1 MGQKLLY
8 EYLPP
13 PPNYRPS
20 LTVYGV
26 LIMFVNIQAPT
37 DVTVSTEEPY
47 RPPDTKS
54 DNITTVNPT
63 DPTLATQRST
73 NDAVTKTI
81 APTKGLTT
89 QDATE
94 RAVTTKNQTD
104 DAVLRK
110 ASTKDITTED
120 PTDTVVGTKNGTYDP
135 VITKAS
141 TDGRTTENPTQP
153 VVASK
158 KLTEDA
164 VVTKAQTDDPTYVV
178 ASKQGPINN
187 GVLTK
192 VSIDETSKKPT
203 TTGDSAV
210 ADGGGLFVPI
220 NILLHLAESVLIIS
234 ELAIHN

>member
-1 MGQKLLY
+1 
-8 EYLPP
+8 
-13 PPNYRPS
+13 
-20 LTVYGV
+20 
-26 LIMFVNIQAPT
+26 MFVNIQAPT
-37 DVTVSTEEPY
+37 DATVSTEEPY

-54 DNITTVNPT
+54 DDITTVSPT
-63 DPTLATQRST
+63 DPALATQRST
-73 NDAVTKTI
+73 NHAVTKTI
-81 APTKGLTT
+81 APTEGLTT
-89 QDATE
+89 QDPTE

-120 PTDTVVGTKNGTYDP
+120 PTDSVVGTKNATYNP

-153 VVASK
+153 VVAST
-158 KLTEDA
+158 KLSEDA
-164 VVTKAQTDDPTYVV
+164 VVTKADHPTDVV

-192 VSIDETSKKPT
+192 VSIGETTKNPT

-220 NILLHLAESVLIIS
+220 NIVLHLAESVPIIS
-234 ELAIHN
+234 KYKAQLICMTTPPPKRVTYSTCSSVNYFKCHV